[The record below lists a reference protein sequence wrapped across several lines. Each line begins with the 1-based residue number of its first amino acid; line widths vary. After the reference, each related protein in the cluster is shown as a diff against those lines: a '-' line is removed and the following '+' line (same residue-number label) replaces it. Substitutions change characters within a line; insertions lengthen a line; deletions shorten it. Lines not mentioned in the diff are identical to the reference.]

1 MYQHL
6 RGIGSFLVGM
16 AGGLVELALADAKRG
31 LKRVNP
37 DEPDMKS
44 GEVGKLITWPAI
56 NMFNTEHNTI
66 RSSC

>member
-6 RGIGSFLVGM
+6 RWIGSFLVGM

-37 DEPDMKS
+37 DEPDEI
-44 GEVGKLITWPAI
+44 G
-56 NMFNTEHNTI
+56 
-66 RSSC
+66 RSRETDNLARHKHVQH